1 MNDTFPI
8 NIENFLKVIIM
19 AVWTAIMFLYRYF
32 TGIELGRGMPKVTW
46 VARGLMIMAKGRYT
60 VPYYY
65 LLIPYAV
72 MGWQQ
77 LIRGKNNGKTS

>member
-46 VARGLMIMAKGRYT
+46 VARGLNDYGKRPVYSPI
-60 VPYYY
+60 
-65 LLIPYAV
+65 LLSAHSLCSYGGAAADK
-72 MGWQQ
+72 
-77 LIRGKNNGKTS
+77 R

>member
-1 MNDTFPI
+1 MSCIYELFNA
-8 NIENFLKVIIM
+8 VIM
-19 AVWTAIMFLYRYF
+19 MGAFVFYMFW
-32 TGIELGRGMPKVTW
+32 E
-46 VARGLMIMAKGRYT
+46 AKSQYT
-60 VPYYY
+60 LPYYY